1 MTAAELLA
9 TMPPVTVADRIM
21 VAVNEGRTVD
31 PEDAATLATWVQDA
45 AAVTARLRPVETT
58 GAPS

>member
-1 MTAAELLA
+1 VSDRVEQLLA
-9 TMPPVTVADRIM
+9 TMPPVAVADRIM

-45 AAVTARLRPVETT
+45 HASRTVAAQPLL
-58 GAPS
+58 G

>member
-1 MTAAELLA
+1 VTADELLA

-21 VAVNEGRTVD
+21 VAVNEGRAID

-45 AAVTARLRPVETT
+45 AAVMAAVDEVALCRD
-58 GAPS
+58 

>member
-1 MTAAELLA
+1 MTADELLA

-21 VAVNEGRTVD
+21 VAVTEGRTVD

-45 AAVTARLRPVETT
+45 HASRTVLKPLL
-58 GAPS
+58 G